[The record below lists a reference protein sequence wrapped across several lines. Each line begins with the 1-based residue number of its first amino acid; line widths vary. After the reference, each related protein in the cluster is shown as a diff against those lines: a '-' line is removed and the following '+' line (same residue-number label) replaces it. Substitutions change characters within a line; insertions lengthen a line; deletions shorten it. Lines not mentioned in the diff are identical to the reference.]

1 MSHVSLKS
9 WGTIT
14 YMYYTFMYDTVCT
27 RIIVKLL
34 HVLLVL
40 LSERIPWFS
49 CWRRVGHNE
58 RGSGPFVSCFVGL
71 VTMYLQLGHHLPTTL
86 SISLFSVFAKRLLWS
101 VLGGVRNH
109 CCYLVSID
117 IDMNIYVVLPLL
129 LEDYC
134 ALVQIESVNTNQRN
148 TN

>member
-1 MSHVSLKS
+1 MRSHPIDQSHR
-9 WGTIT
+9 
-14 YMYYTFMYDTVCT
+14 YYTHCVRWLDCYIWVWTRKNIHLRDIVTPWYTVVVHMNMY
-27 RIIVKLL
+27 
-34 HVLLVL
+34 
-40 LSERIPWFS
+40 ERIQYLYNSTKFS
-49 CWRRVGHNE
+49 N
-58 RGSGPFVSCFVGL
+58 F
-71 VTMYLQLGHHLPTTL
+71 TTL
-86 SISLFSVFAKRLLWS
+86 SILLFSVFAKRLLWS

-134 ALVQIESVNTNQRN
+134 ALVQIESANTNQRN